1 MKLKKLALGLLTAVS
16 ALALA
21 ACGSSAEK
29 TDSLEAI
36 QEKGKLVVAVS
47 PDYAPFEFRALV
59 DGKDT
64 VVGSDIDLAQA
75 IADELG
81 VELEISTMTF
91 DNVLSSVQNGKADI
105 AISGLSYTEERAKV
119 YDFSESYYTTENAIL
134 VAADQADSYKSLED
148 FSGKSVGVLKGSIE
162 ETLAKEQLEGANVVS
177 LPVMG
182 DAITQLKAGQLDAVV
197 LEAPVGE
204 GYVAQNPDLVMS
216 QAALTVAE
224 GDAKVIAMPKDS
236 PELKAAIDKVV
247 VKLVQDGSYKEYIS
261 KAAELTGSAIEE

>member
-81 VELEISTMTF
+81 VELEIKRVPDTPAEST
-91 DNVLSSVQNGKADI
+91 
-105 AISGLSYTEERAKV
+105 E
-119 YDFSESYYTTENAIL
+119 
-134 VAADQADSYKSLED
+134 
-148 FSGKSVGVLKGSIE
+148 
-162 ETLAKEQLEGANVVS
+162 
-177 LPVMG
+177 
-182 DAITQLKAGQLDAVV
+182 
-197 LEAPVGE
+197 
-204 GYVAQNPDLVMS
+204 
-216 QAALTVAE
+216 
-224 GDAKVIAMPKDS
+224 
-236 PELKAAIDKVV
+236 
-247 VKLVQDGSYKEYIS
+247 KLFK
-261 KAAELTGSAIEE
+261 

>member
-1 MKLKKLALGLLTAVS
+1 MKIKKIVLGLATAFS
-16 ALALA
+16 ALALT
-21 ACGSSAEK
+21 ACGGSAGK
-29 TDSLEAI
+29 TDSLAAI
-36 QEKGKLVVAVS
+36 KEKGKLVVAVS

-64 VVGSDIDLAQA
+64 VVGSDIDLAQD

-81 VELEISTMTF
+81 VELELSTMNF

-105 AISGLSYTEERAKV
+105 AISGLSYTGDRAKV

-134 VAADQADSYKSLED
+134 VAADKVDNYKTLDD

-162 ETLAKEQLEGANVVS
+162 EGLSKEQLKGANIVA

-182 DAITQLKAGQLDAVV
+182 DAIAQLKAGQLDAVV
-197 LEAPVGE
+197 LEAPVGA
-204 GYVAQNPDLVMS
+204 GYISQNADIAMS
-216 QAALTVAE
+216 ELALTVAE
-224 GDAKVIAMPKDS
+224 GDAKVVAMPKDS
-236 PELKAAIDKVV
+236 PELKKAIDKVV
-247 VKLVQDGSYKEYIS
+247 VKLVEDGTYKDYIL

>member
-1 MKLKKLALGLLTAVS
+1 MNLKKIALGMVTAFS

-21 ACGSSAEK
+21 ACGSSAAK
-29 TDSLEAI
+29 KDSLATI
-36 QEKGKLVVAVS
+36 QEKRKLVVAVS

-75 IADELG
+75 IADDLG
-81 VELEISTMTF
+81 VDLELSTMNF
-91 DNVLSSVQNGKADI
+91 DNVLSSLQNGKADI

-134 VAADQADSYKSLED
+134 VAADKVASFKDLKD
-148 FSGKSVGVLKGSIE
+148 FSGKNVGVLKGSIE
-162 ETLAKEQLEGANVVS
+162 ESMSKEQLDGANVVA

-182 DAITQLKAGQLDAVV
+182 DAIGQLKSGKLDAVV
-197 LEAPVGE
+197 LEGPVGE
-204 GYVAQNPDLVMS
+204 GYIAQNPDIAMASV
-216 QAALTVAE
+216 ALTVSE
-224 GDAKVIAMPKDS
+224 GDAKVVAMAKDS

-247 VKLVQDGSYKEYIS
+247 KKVVTDGTYKEYIT
-261 KAAELTGSAIEE
+261 KAAALTGAAIEE